1 MTRVDFYRNIL
12 EQLPEWEAYMLS
24 ESGLPGPRGN
34 LELAKAAVDL
44 GKREQFMNWLR
55 VPLAESPANSPQE
68 FLVFCGVAG
77 LGKLAAES
85 ETSVIEMLRSYS
97 SDPRWRIREAVAF
110 ALQRIG
116 RADRDLLL
124 ETADHWVKGNRLEQ
138 RAVIAGLAEPDL
150 LTDRRTALVLLQYLN
165 QVTSSLPDAGERK
178 SEEFRVLRQAL
189 GYAWSVAAAALP
201 KDGIPMMKS
210 WLENVDK
217 DISWVMK
224 ENLKKKR
231 LAPYI
236 DRLLAR

>member
-1 MTRVDFYRNIL
+1 MR
-12 EQLPEWEAYMLS
+12 
-24 ESGLPGPRGN
+24 
-34 LELAKAAVDL
+34 
-44 GKREQFMNWLR
+44 WLLL
-55 VPLAESPANSPQE
+55 PLAESPTNSPQE
-68 FLVFCGVAG
+68 FLVFCGVVG
-77 LGKLAAES
+77 LGKLAAEGD
-85 ETSVIEMLRSYS
+85 VNVVDRLRSYA

-116 RADRDLLL
+116 RANRDLLL
-124 ETADHWVKGNRLEQ
+124 ETASRWIEGNRLEQ

-165 QVTSSLPDAGERK
+165 QITASFIDAGDRK
-178 SEEFRVLRQAL
+178 SDEFRVLRHAL

-201 KDGIPMMKS
+201 SEGISILKS
-210 WLENVDK
+210 WMKNEDK

-236 DRLLAR
+236 DQLLVV